1 MQDRYVQQGEKAEA
15 WATCFA
21 QVAIEPTLLYENSYE
36 PIPGYIPKAPTA
48 TQVPT
53 EIRGAVAM
61 TIFNAGQS
69 PIEVGVLSAKMPLV
83 VKLQN
88 RLSGF
93 AVCLSQIDAITQALH
108 STVT

>member
-1 MQDRYVQQGEKAEA
+1 MAEA
-15 WATCFA
+15 WATWFA

-69 PIEVGVLSAKMPLV
+69 LIEVGVLQAEMPLV

-88 RLSGF
+88 RLLGF
-93 AVCLSQIDAITQALH
+93 AEMMLPAYHRWMELCKLCISQ
-108 STVT
+108 